1 MRGGPPLWKGTRL
14 RGDESGS
21 DNSMA
26 ETEAAIGVLGGRSGD
41 RFLGIYMR
49 DQLAAG
55 VLWRELARRAQRSN
69 EGTELGD
76 ALARVATGIAEDVA
90 TFEQLMDRLGIRRD
104 RVKPALALVA
114 ERLGRLKLNG
124 QLRGYSPLSR
134 FVELEGLVMGIE
146 GKKVLWETLGDIA
159 GLQARA
165 PELDFDRLIERA
177 DAQRVA
183 LEPFRHAAGR
193 EAFGTAA

>member
-1 MRGGPPLWKGTRL
+1 
-14 RGDESGS
+14 
-21 DNSMA
+21 MA
-26 ETEAAIGVLGGRSGD
+26 ETEATAGVLGGRFGD

-76 ALARVATGIAEDVA
+76 ALARVATAIAEDVS
-90 TFEQLMDRLGIRRD
+90 TFERLMDRLGIRRD
-104 RVKPALALVA
+104 RVKPALALAA

-146 GKKVLWETLGDIA
+146 GKKVLWETLGDLA
-159 GLQARA
+159 GLHARA

-177 DAQRVA
+177 DAQRAA
-183 LEPFRHAAGR
+183 LEPFRHAVGR
-193 EAFGTAA
+193 DAFGTAAPRPGPAGSPPSRAGEET

>member
-1 MRGGPPLWKGTRL
+1 
-14 RGDESGS
+14 
-21 DNSMA
+21 MA
-26 ETEAAIGVLGGRSGD
+26 ETEAATGLLGGRSGD

-76 ALARVATGIAEDVA
+76 ALARVATAIAEDVS
-90 TFEQLMDRLGIRRD
+90 TFERLVDRLGIRRD
-104 RVKPALALVA
+104 RVKPALALAA

-134 FVELEGLVMGIE
+134 FVELEGLVMGID
-146 GKKVLWETLGDIA
+146 GKKVLWETLGDLG
-159 GLQARA
+159 GLRARA
-165 PELDFDRLIERA
+165 PEVDFDRLIERA
-177 DAQRVA
+177 DAQRDA

-193 EAFGTAA
+193 DAFRTADPRSGAAGAPPSRAGEET